1 MDEHVKDERWIL
13 NIALLIC
20 QKKERNILNFKY
32 CSKRHLNASISINYS
47 SAMWFKEFWRRW
59 LMKIKLIFTRKVL
72 DVASVWKWWL
82 LELGHELFIIK
93 ISSLEIRLSQSWCPF
108 FQYFNS
114 FRFCH
119 RHDRCI
125 VTFILNQLNNPTGNF
140 FWAVKKRKKLSMNWK
155 FMTFCG
161 FRRTPELRAPG

>member
-1 MDEHVKDERWIL
+1 MQVLVLTTQVR
-13 NIALLIC
+13 
-20 QKKERNILNFKY
+20 
-32 CSKRHLNASISINYS
+32 
-47 SAMWFKEFWRRW
+47 FWRRW

-82 LELGHELFIIK
+82 LELGNELFIIK
-93 ISSLEIRLSQSWCPF
+93 ISSLEVRLSQSWCPF

-125 VTFILNQLNNPTGNF
+125 VTFILDQLHNPAGNF
-140 FWAVKKRKKLSMNWK
+140 FWAVKKEKIISKLEIYEILWVPPHTRVKSTRPVSWEVM
-155 FMTFCG
+155 G
-161 FRRTPELRAPG
+161 FNLIASYSELKDH

>member
-1 MDEHVKDERWIL
+1 MQVLVLTTQVR
-13 NIALLIC
+13 
-20 QKKERNILNFKY
+20 Y
-32 CSKRHLNASISINYS
+32 
-47 SAMWFKEFWRRW
+47 KEFWRRW

-125 VTFILNQLNNPTGNF
+125 VIFILNQLHNPTGNF
-140 FWAVKKRKKLSMNWK
+140 FWAVKKEKKLSVNWK
-155 FMTFCG
+155 FMKFCG
-161 FRRTPELRAPG
+161 FRRTPELRAPRQCHERRWALISSPTWSFRF

>member
-1 MDEHVKDERWIL
+1 MQVLVLTTQVR
-13 NIALLIC
+13 
-20 QKKERNILNFKY
+20 
-32 CSKRHLNASISINYS
+32 
-47 SAMWFKEFWRRW
+47 FKEFWRRW

-93 ISSLEIRLSQSWCPF
+93 ISSLQIRLSQSWCPF

-125 VTFILNQLNNPTGNF
+125 VIFILNQLHNPTGNF
-140 FWAVKKRKKLSMNWK
+140 FWAVKKKKIISKLEIYEILWVSPYTRVKSTTPVSWEEMGFNLIANLEFSFLSTINLK
-155 FMTFCG
+155 DH
-161 FRRTPELRAPG
+161 